1 MYQLRVNLMKKLLQK
16 LQSNNLQ
23 RGQSLVEMS
32 VGLVVLLIVL
42 SGLLDVGRAFY
53 IYVGLE
59 DGAGEAALYL
69 SINPGCRT
77 ATDGPQCANP
87 NNAEYRA
94 RNAGGENIDWS
105 SATIT
110 IVRPPVYGVGDPVK
124 VTIQYQLKLLTPFM
138 PRFAGVN
145 PISLKTEATQTIIR
159 ET

>member
-1 MYQLRVNLMKKLLQK
+1 MKNLLQK
-16 LQSNNLQ
+16 LRSNNLQ

-32 VGLVVLLIVL
+32 VGLVVLLIIL
-42 SGLLDVGRAFY
+42 SGLLDIGRAYY

-94 RNAGGENIDWS
+94 KNAGGENVDWS
-105 SATIT
+105 SAIIT
-110 IVRPPVYGVGDPVK
+110 IARPAVYGVGDPVK

-138 PRFAGVN
+138 PRFAGLN
-145 PISLKTEATQTIIR
+145 PISLTSEATQTIIR

>member
-1 MYQLRVNLMKKLLQK
+1 MKKLMQK
-16 LQSNNLQ
+16 LQSNDLQ

-32 VGLVVLLIVL
+32 VGLVILIILL
-42 SGLLDVGRAFY
+42 SGLLDIGRAY
-53 IYVGLE
+53 YVYVGLE

-105 SATIT
+105 TATIT
-110 IVRPPVYGVGDPVK
+110 IVRPPVYGVGDTVK

-138 PRFAGVN
+138 PRFAGIN
-145 PISLKTEATQTIIR
+145 PVTLTTEATQTIIR
-159 ET
+159 ES

>member
-1 MYQLRVNLMKKLLQK
+1 MDLWGNFMKTVLRKLRP
-16 LQSNNLQ
+16 NELQ

-32 VGLVVLLIVL
+32 VGLVILIIIL
-42 SGLLDVGRAFY
+42 SGLLDIGRAY
-53 IYVGLE
+53 YVYVGLE

-87 NNAEYRA
+87 NNADYRA

-105 SATIT
+105 NAIIT
-110 IVRPPVYGVGDPVK
+110 IERPSVYGVGDPVK
-124 VTIQYQLKLLTPFM
+124 VTINYQLKLLTPFM
-138 PRFAGVN
+138 PRFAGIN
-145 PISLKTEATQTIIR
+145 PITLTTAATQTIIR